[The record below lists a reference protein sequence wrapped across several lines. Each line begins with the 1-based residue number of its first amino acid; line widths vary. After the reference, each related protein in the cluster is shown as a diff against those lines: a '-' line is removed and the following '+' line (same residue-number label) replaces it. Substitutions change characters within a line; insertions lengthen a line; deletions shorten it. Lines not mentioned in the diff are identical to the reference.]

1 MMTRHGIAEM
11 IWKNREGALT
21 DMSIRSDL
29 ALEMREMY
37 AEEIS
42 GVESSE
48 ADSDG
53 VKVTSVKITSA
64 EGALKIGKP
73 IGNYITIELDNMDFE
88 NEDICNRGAHA
99 LCDELKKIIR
109 LDGNASVLAVG
120 LGNRRITP
128 DSVGPKTVDKLFVTR
143 HMKEIKDERFEFD
156 FRPVSAVAPGV
167 LGITGIETGEI
178 VMGIADRIKPDLIIA
193 VDALASRKLS
203 RLGTTVQIA
212 DTGINPGSGVGNN
225 RKELSEKTLGIP
237 VIAIGIPMVSDAAT
251 VADDVFSVMA
261 EHIKESGGD
270 ELYKALSSIGESERA
285 EVIKEVLTENE
296 MNQVITP
303 NNVDVI
309 SEQAAKIIA
318 GGVNLALHGDMFL

>member
-1 MMTRHGIAEM
+1 MTENGITETTR
-11 IWKNREGALT
+11 KKREGALT
-21 DMSIRSDL
+21 EMSIRTDL

-37 AEEIS
+37 AGEIS
-42 GVESSE
+42 GVESNKT
-48 ADSDG
+48 DSDG
-53 VKVTSVKITSA
+53 VTVTSVKITSA

-88 NEDICNRGAHA
+88 NEDVCDRGAHA
-99 LCDELKKIIR
+99 LSDELKKIIT
-109 LDGNASVLAVG
+109 LGEHASVLVVG

-128 DSVGPKTVDKLFVTR
+128 DSVGPKTIDKLFVTR

-156 FRPVSAVAPGV
+156 FRPVSAVVPGV

-178 VMGIADRIKPDLIIA
+178 VTGIADRIKPDLIIA

-225 RKELSEKTLGIP
+225 RKELSEKTLGVP

-251 VADDVFSVMA
+251 VAGDVFSVMA
-261 EHIKESGGD
+261 EHIRESGGS
-270 ELYKALSSIGESERA
+270 ELYKALSSIGEDERT

-318 GGVNLALHGDMFL
+318 GGINLALHGDMFL

>member
-1 MMTRHGIAEM
+1 M
-11 IWKNREGALT
+11 
-21 DMSIRSDL
+21 
-29 ALEMREMY
+29 
-37 AEEIS
+37 
-42 GVESSE
+42 
-48 ADSDG
+48 
-53 VKVTSVKITSA
+53 
-64 EGALKIGKP
+64 
-73 IGNYITIELDNMDFE
+73 
-88 NEDICNRGAHA
+88 
-99 LCDELKKIIR
+99 
-109 LDGNASVLAVG
+109 
-120 LGNRRITP
+120 
-128 DSVGPKTVDKLFVTR
+128 
-143 HMKEIKDERFEFD
+143 
-156 FRPVSAVAPGV
+156 

-318 GGVNLALHGDMFL
+318 GGINLALHGDMFL

>member
-48 ADSDG
+48 TDSEG

-64 EGALKIGKP
+64 EGSLKIGKP

-109 LDGNASVLAVG
+109 LDENASVLAVG

-261 EHIKESGGD
+261 EHIKKSGGD

-285 EVIKEVLTENE
+285 EVIKEVLTKNE

-318 GGVNLALHGDMFL
+318 GGINLALHGDMFL

>member
-1 MMTRHGIAEM
+1 M
-11 IWKNREGALT
+11 N
-21 DMSIRSDL
+21 IRTDL

-37 AEEIS
+37 AGELA

-53 VKVTSVKITSA
+53 VKVTAVKITSP

-73 IGNYITIELDNMDFE
+73 VGNYITIELENLDFE
-88 NEDICNRGAHA
+88 NEDVCSRGAEA
-99 LCDELKKIIR
+99 LSTELKKIIKI
-109 LDGNASVLAVG
+109 GENGSVLAVG

-128 DSVGPKTVDKLFVTR
+128 DSVGPKTTDKLFVTR
-143 HMKEIKDERFEFD
+143 HMKNIKDERFESD

-178 VMGIADRIKPDLIIA
+178 VAGIADRIKPDLIIA
-193 VDALASRKLS
+193 VDALASRRLS

-237 VIAIGIPMVSDAAT
+237 VIAIGIPMVADAAT

-261 EHIKESGGD
+261 EHIRENGGKEIYGM
-270 ELYKALSSIGESERA
+270 LSAVSDDERA
-285 EVIKEVLTENE
+285 AAIKEVLTENE

-318 GGVNLALHGDMFL
+318 GGINLALHGDMYL